1 MSFLLYFHNIL
12 IYVLLGSVFITA
24 VLGHWI
30 DTGVILAVVVANAI
44 MGFVQEGKAEKAMD
58 AIRQMLAPR
67 ANVIRGGERAGI
79 KAEKLVPGDIVLL
92 EAGDKV
98 LADLRLLSVHGL
110 SVQEAIL
117 TGESVPVQKQAKAV
131 AADATLGDRLCM
143 AFSGTLVVAGQGKGV
158 VVATAGNTEIGR
170 ISHLLSEVET
180 LSTPLVKQMSVFATW
195 LTALILCIAALLLLY
210 GCFVTNT
217 AFADLFIAVIGLS
230 VAAIPEGLAAIL
242 TITLAVGVQAMAKRQ
257 VIVQRLP
264 AIETLGAVS
273 VMCSDKTGTLTR
285 NKMVVT
291 SVLISELLFSL
302 QGEGYAPEG
311 LLSLGDSHVSPAD
324 YGVLGKLAQA
334 AALCNV
340 NLKKVI
346 SWTLPTNAGEVMV
359 IIVALLLG
367 IALPITPVQI
377 LWINL
382 ITAITLGIAL
392 AFEPTED
399 HTMRRPPRPAV
410 SLC

>member
-1 MSFLLYFHNIL
+1 MSVLLYFHNIL
-12 IYVLLGSVFITA
+12 IYVLLGSAFITA

-67 ANVIRGGERAGI
+67 ANVIRGGERASI

-98 LADLRLLSVHGL
+98 PADLRLLSVHGL

-131 AADATLGDRLCM
+131 AADAALGDRLCM

-195 LTALILCIAALLLLY
+195 LTALILCTAALLLLY

-217 AFADLFIAVIGLS
+217 AFADLFIAVVGLS
-230 VAAIPEGLAAIL
+230 VAAIPEGLPAIL

-273 VMCSDKTGTLTR
+273 VICSDKTGTLTR
-285 NKMVVT
+285 NEMVVT
-291 SVLISELLFSL
+291 SVLISEHLFSL
-302 QGEGYAPEG
+302 EGEGYAPEG
-311 LLSLGDSHVSPAD
+311 LLSLGDSHVCPAD
-324 YGVLGKLAQA
+324 YGALGKLAQA
-334 AALCNV
+334 AALC
-340 NLKKVI
+340 
-346 SWTLPTNAGEVMV
+346 M
-359 IIVALLLG
+359 
-367 IALPITPVQI
+367 PI
-377 LWINL
+377 
-382 ITAITLGIAL
+382 
-392 AFEPTED
+392 
-399 HTMRRPPRPAV
+399 
-410 SLC
+410 